1 MKKTMIS
8 AVLAMAL
15 MVPFA
20 GQALASSPFNDISSS
35 TAKQQIESLQSQGII
50 NGVTT
55 SEFRPADSLTAAQ
68 SVALI
73 ARSMNLSLAAI
84 DFSSAPT
91 ASGWFKN
98 ISDEAW
104 YANDFINAKANG
116 LDLAED
122 IDPRAP
128 MTREQFVHLLVQGL
142 EKTGNYPLIK
152 MYININDEAD
162 ITTEYQGTIQRA
174 LLYKLTELDQ
184 DGNFDPQAIVTR
196 ADAAVLVYNA
206 VKFVE
211 AHQEPVI
218 EEPVAE
224 EPADDSAAAVE
235 IK

>member
-1 MKKTMIS
+1 MKKRMIS
-8 AVLAMAL
+8 AALAVAL

-35 TAKQQIESLQSQGII
+35 TAQQQIESLQSQGII
-50 NGVTT
+50 NGVTA
-55 SEFRPADSLTAAQ
+55 SEFRPTDSLTTAQ
-68 SVALI
+68 GITLI
-73 ARSMNLSLAAI
+73 VRSMKLSLAAI
-84 DFSSAPT
+84 DFNTAPT
-91 ASGWFKN
+91 TSGWFKN
-98 ISDEAW
+98 VSDEAW

-116 LDLAED
+116 LDLPED
-122 IDPRAP
+122 IDPKQP

-174 LLYKLTELDQ
+174 LLYKLAELDQ
-184 DGNFDPQAIVTR
+184 DGNFDPQAVVTR

-211 AHQEPVI
+211 THQEPVV
-218 EEPVAE
+218 EEPG
-224 EPADDSAAAVE
+224 DDSGAAVE